1 MIPNVQV
8 LERTK
13 LIAPFGL
20 QVWDIAT
27 STHLVDGLDVQVMAD
42 TRFAARTQAFANRSG
57 IYCAFGIPGLNRF
70 ELNTDDTAN
79 RKKQTRNYKIEV
91 RDPAE
96 RFLPFTFDADLPT
109 KGLFTGLTSRTSPP
123 QLFVFPSGQGSLS
136 VPLVQQVP
144 LFSSPSRP
152 VPDTLAVVRAEL
164 REIGAG
170 RAAAWSLLTVSVD
183 SVVRGIGLADQKGRV
198 AILFPYPE
206 RPRPTLT
213 SPPSATNDFHWN
225 VELTAYYQPRPLNRA
240 VPTIP
245 DMADVLEQLNSPR
258 TLFHSTLSPPQVLP
272 PQALEYRVPLTVRTE
287 ITATGKSSFLF
298 VNPA

>member
-8 LERTK
+8 LERIK
-13 LIAPFGL
+13 LSVPFGL

-27 STHLVDGLDVQVMAD
+27 STNLIDGLDVYVTAG
-42 TRFAARTQAFANRSG
+42 TRFPTRTRAFANPSG
-57 IYCAFGIPGLNRF
+57 IYCAFSIPGLNRF

-79 RKKQTRNYKIEV
+79 RKKQTRHYKIEV

-96 RFLPFTFDADLPT
+96 RFLPFTFDAHLPA
-109 KGLFTGLTSRTSPP
+109 KGLFTGITSRTSPP
-123 QLFVFPSGQGSLS
+123 QLFVLPSGHGSLP

-144 LFSSPSRP
+144 LFSSVSRS

-164 REIGAG
+164 REFGTG

-183 SVVRGIGLADQKGRV
+183 AVVRGIGLADQKGRV
-198 AILFPYPE
+198 AVLFPYPE

-213 SPPSATNDFHWN
+213 SPPPATNDFRWN
-225 VELTAYYQPRPLNRA
+225 VELTAYYKPRPINRPA
-240 VPTIP
+240 PAMP

-258 TLFHSTLSPPQVLP
+258 TLYHSTLSPPQVLP
-272 PQALEYRVPLTVRTE
+272 PQLLEYRVPLTVRTE